1 MVVRLVDN
9 TSPFIDDFPLDVL
22 TTKIRIELDDR
33 VGDGIELGIDGSY
46 KRSLNMGGVNG
57 GHDVSSI
64 TFCHLLMTFQ
74 VACPSMAF
82 NWAKT

>member
-1 MVVRLVDN
+1 
-9 TSPFIDDFPLDVL
+9 VL
-22 TTKIRIELDDR
+22 TTKIRIELDDG
-33 VGDGIELGIDGSY
+33 VGDGVEDQIELGINGFC
-46 KRSLNMGGVNG
+46 KRSLNVGGVNG